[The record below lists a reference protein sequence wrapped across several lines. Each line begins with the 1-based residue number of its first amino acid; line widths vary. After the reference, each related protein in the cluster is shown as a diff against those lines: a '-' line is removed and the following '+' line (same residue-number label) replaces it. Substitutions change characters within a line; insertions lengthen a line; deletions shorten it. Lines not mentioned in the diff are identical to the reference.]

1 MLVIAGGILLAA
13 YVILSL
19 ALGCSQIKPSD
30 AARAPV
36 LPCRALVRN
45 KL

>member
-19 ALGCSQIKPSD
+19 ALGCSQIKPSGT
-30 AARAPV
+30 AGAPALPYRPLAR
-36 LPCRALVRN
+36 
-45 KL
+45 KF